1 MGDNARPFLVSK
13 RQSEYPIQTMSSGTP
28 QPQLYLAS
36 ASPRRRE
43 LLAQVGLVPE
53 IVVQD
58 IDETQLAAEPPETY
72 VTRLARQK
80 AQAALRDPR
89 CRMPVPV
96 VAADTTVVCAGEVLG
111 KPATLDEARRMLLLL
126 SGRTHQVFTAVAV
139 AQRDE
144 CEVVLVATQVRF
156 RELSAAEIDAYWATG
171 EPRDK
176 AGAYGIQGL
185 AAMFISRID
194 GSYSGV
200 MGLPLFETLQ
210 LLRKFGV
217 TPLREVNQEAAAK
230 TGVLA

>member
-1 MGDNARPFLVSK
+1 
-13 RQSEYPIQTMSSGTP
+13 MSSAS

-53 IVVQD
+53 VIVQD
-58 IDETQLAAEPPETY
+58 IDETRLAGETPETY

-80 AQAALRDPR
+80 AQVALRDPR
-89 CRMPVPV
+89 CRLDLPV

-111 KPATLDEARRMLLLL
+111 KPATREEARRMLQLL
-126 SGRTHQVFTAVAV
+126 SNRTHQVLTAVAV
-139 AQRDE
+139 ARRDS
-144 CEVVLVATQVRF
+144 CEVALVITQVRF
-156 RELSAAEIDAYWATG
+156 RALSAAEIDAYWATG

-217 TPLREVNQEAAAK
+217 TPLKEPEGAAA
-230 TGVLA
+230 

>member
-1 MGDNARPFLVSK
+1 MTSAS
-13 RQSEYPIQTMSSGTP
+13 P
-28 QPQLYLAS
+28 QAQLYLAS

-43 LLAQVGLVPE
+43 LLAQVGLMPE
-53 IVVQD
+53 LLVQD
-58 IDETQLAAEPPETY
+58 IDETQEPREAPEAY

-89 CRMPVPV
+89 CRLSLPVL
-96 VAADTTVVCAGEVLG
+96 AADTTVLCAGQLLG
-111 KPATLDEARRMLLLL
+111 KPATLTEARQMLQLL
-126 SGRTHQVFTAVAV
+126 SGRTHQVLTAVAV
-139 AQRDE
+139 AQHDALE
-144 CEVVLVATQVRF
+144 LALVSTAVRF
-156 RELSAAEIDAYWATG
+156 RALQDNEIDAYWATG

-185 AAMFISRID
+185 GAAFVSRID

-217 TPLREVNQEAAAK
+217 DPLHAPAARHKGAAA
-230 TGVLA
+230 

>member
-1 MGDNARPFLVSK
+1 
-13 RQSEYPIQTMSSGTP
+13 MSSGTP
-28 QPQLYLAS
+28 PVQLYLAS

-58 IDETQLAAEPPETY
+58 VDESQLPGEAPETY

-89 CRMPVPV
+89 CTLSLPV
-96 VAADTTVVCAGEVLG
+96 VAADTTVVCAGQLLG
-111 KPATLDEARRMLLLL
+111 KPETLDEARRMLQLL
-126 SGRTHQVFTAVAV
+126 SSRTHQVLTAVAV

-144 CEVVLVATQVRF
+144 CDVALVATQVRF
-156 RELSAAEIDAYWATG
+156 RALSLAEIDAYWATG

-176 AGAYGIQGL
+176 AGAYGIQGI
-185 AAMFISRID
+185 AAMFVSRID

-217 TPLREVNQEAAAK
+217 SPLHHARVKGAAA
-230 TGVLA
+230 